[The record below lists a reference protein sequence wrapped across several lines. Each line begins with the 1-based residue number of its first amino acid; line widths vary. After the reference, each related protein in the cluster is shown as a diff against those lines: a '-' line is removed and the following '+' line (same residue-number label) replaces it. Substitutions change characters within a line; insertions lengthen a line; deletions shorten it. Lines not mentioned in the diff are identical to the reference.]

1 MSTYQ
6 VVEKFVSING
16 EGRRA
21 GELAAFIRFKGCNLQ
36 CSYCDTSWA
45 NEPGC
50 ESERLTEEEILSW
63 IRETGVKNVTLTGGE
78 PLLRKGMEEL
88 IEAILEDPSRRGEI
102 ETNGSVDLKPYHIL
116 KKRPSFTMDY
126 KTPDSG
132 MEKEMLL
139 SNLELLGSE
148 DTLKFVVSSRRD
160 MEKALEI
167 LEKYRLVGKTAVYFS
182 PVFGRIQ
189 PVEIVD
195 FLMEKKLNDVK
206 LQIQLQRIGL
216 NIGEIQFQLIIRCC
230 TVFAEN
236 LCITCQS
243 CFHLQT
249 EIKLRNTLLIQ
260 FCNLRALRTRTD
272 KCHIPF

>member
-63 IRETGVKNVTLTGGE
+63 IRE
-78 PLLRKGMEEL
+78 
-88 IEAILEDPSRRGEI
+88 DPFRRVEI

-126 KTPDSG
+126 KAPDSG

-206 LQIQLQRIGL
+206 LQIQLHKVIWDPQKRG
-216 NIGEIQFQLIIRCC
+216 
-230 TVFAEN
+230 V
-236 LCITCQS
+236 
-243 CFHLQT
+243 
-249 EIKLRNTLLIQ
+249 
-260 FCNLRALRTRTD
+260 
-272 KCHIPF
+272 

>member
-88 IEAILEDPSRRGEI
+88 IEEKTGINTVTAEDPISAVAIGVGRYPEIISGRARR
-102 ETNGSVDLKPYHIL
+102 
-116 KKRPSFTMDY
+116 
-126 KTPDSG
+126 
-132 MEKEMLL
+132 
-139 SNLELLGSE
+139 E
-148 DTLKFVVSSRRD
+148 D
-160 MEKALEI
+160 
-167 LEKYRLVGKTAVYFS
+167 
-182 PVFGRIQ
+182 
-189 PVEIVD
+189 
-195 FLMEKKLNDVK
+195 
-206 LQIQLQRIGL
+206 
-216 NIGEIQFQLIIRCC
+216 
-230 TVFAEN
+230 
-236 LCITCQS
+236 
-243 CFHLQT
+243 
-249 EIKLRNTLLIQ
+249 
-260 FCNLRALRTRTD
+260 
-272 KCHIPF
+272 

>member
-45 NEPGC
+45 NVPGC

-88 IEAILEDPSRRGEI
+88 IEAILEDPSQRVEI

-126 KTPDSG
+126 KAPDSG

-148 DTLKFVVSSRRD
+148 DTL

-206 LQIQLQRIGL
+206 LQIQLHKVIWDPQKRG
-216 NIGEIQFQLIIRCC
+216 
-230 TVFAEN
+230 V
-236 LCITCQS
+236 
-243 CFHLQT
+243 
-249 EIKLRNTLLIQ
+249 
-260 FCNLRALRTRTD
+260 
-272 KCHIPF
+272 

>member
-1 MSTYQ
+1 MNKVIVFAGTT
-6 VVEKFVSING
+6 
-16 EGRRA
+16 EGREICSFLKKYEIA
-21 GELAAFIRFKGCNLQ
+21 SLACTATEYGKCRIEEGGALTVRSG
-36 CSYCDTSWA
+36 
-45 NEPGC
+45 
-50 ESERLTEEEILSW
+50 RLTEEEILSW

-88 IEAILEDPSRRGEI
+88 IEAILEDSSHRVEI

-116 KKRPSFTMDY
+116 KKCPSFTMDY

-206 LQIQLQRIGL
+206 LQIQLHKVIWDPQKRG
-216 NIGEIQFQLIIRCC
+216 
-230 TVFAEN
+230 V
-236 LCITCQS
+236 
-243 CFHLQT
+243 
-249 EIKLRNTLLIQ
+249 
-260 FCNLRALRTRTD
+260 
-272 KCHIPF
+272 

>member
-6 VVEKFVSING
+6 IVEKFVSING

-45 NEPGC
+45 NESGC
-50 ESERLTEEEILSW
+50 ESERLTKEEILSW

-88 IEAILEDPSRRGEI
+88 IEAILEDPSQRVEI

-167 LEKYRLVGKTAVYFS
+167 LRAREEESELAGNPGKVQTDRKTGS
-182 PVFGRIQ
+182 LLQ
-189 PVEIVD
+189 PCFRQD
-195 FLMEKKLNDVK
+195 PAGGDRGFPYGKKA
-206 LQIQLQRIGL
+206 QR
-216 NIGEIQFQLIIRCC
+216 CK
-230 TVFAEN
+230 A
-236 LCITCQS
+236 S
-243 CFHLQT
+243 DP
-249 EIKLRNTLLIQ
+249 
-260 FCNLRALRTRTD
+260 AS
-272 KCHIPF
+272 

>member
-1 MSTYQ
+1 MAMSTYQ

-88 IEAILEDPSRRGEI
+88 IEAILEDPSQRVEI

-126 KTPDSG
+126 KLPGSG
-132 MEKEMLL
+132 MEAQMRTENFVLL
-139 SNLELLGSE
+139 NTD
-148 DTLKFVVSSRRD
+148 DTVKFVVKDYTDLCRARD
-160 MEKALEI
+160 VIREYDLTEKCH
-167 LEKYRLVGKTAVYFS
+167 VYLS
-182 PVFGRIQ
+182 PVYGQI
-189 PVEIVD
+189 ELEDIVNFMKD
-195 FLMEKKLNDVK
+195 NRMNDVNM
-206 LQIQLQRIGL
+206 QLQMHK
-216 NIGEIQFQLIIRCC
+216 IIWDSEMRG
-230 TVFAEN
+230 V
-236 LCITCQS
+236 
-243 CFHLQT
+243 
-249 EIKLRNTLLIQ
+249 
-260 FCNLRALRTRTD
+260 
-272 KCHIPF
+272 

>member
-88 IEAILEDPSRRGEI
+88 IEAILEDPSRRVEI
-102 ETNGSVDLKPYHIL
+102 ETN
-116 KKRPSFTMDY
+116 
-126 KTPDSG
+126 
-132 MEKEMLL
+132 
-139 SNLELLGSE
+139 
-148 DTLKFVVSSRRD
+148 
-160 MEKALEI
+160 
-167 LEKYRLVGKTAVYFS
+167 
-182 PVFGRIQ
+182 
-189 PVEIVD
+189 
-195 FLMEKKLNDVK
+195 
-206 LQIQLQRIGL
+206 
-216 NIGEIQFQLIIRCC
+216 
-230 TVFAEN
+230 
-236 LCITCQS
+236 
-243 CFHLQT
+243 
-249 EIKLRNTLLIQ
+249 
-260 FCNLRALRTRTD
+260 
-272 KCHIPF
+272 

>member
-50 ESERLTEEEILSW
+50 ESERLT
-63 IRETGVKNVTLTGGE
+63 LTGGE

-88 IEAILEDPSRRGEI
+88 IEAILEDPSQRVEI

-126 KTPDSG
+126 KAPDSG

-206 LQIQLQRIGL
+206 LQIQLHKVIWDPQKRG
-216 NIGEIQFQLIIRCC
+216 
-230 TVFAEN
+230 V
-236 LCITCQS
+236 
-243 CFHLQT
+243 
-249 EIKLRNTLLIQ
+249 
-260 FCNLRALRTRTD
+260 
-272 KCHIPF
+272 

>member
-88 IEAILEDPSRRGEI
+88 IEAILEDPFRRVVHGDI
-102 ETNGSVDLKPYHIL
+102 PAPQFRGIFQQWLSVY
-116 KKRPSFTMDY
+116 
-126 KTPDSG
+126 PD
-132 MEKEMLL
+132 
-139 SNLELLGSE
+139 
-148 DTLKFVVSSRRD
+148 
-160 MEKALEI
+160 
-167 LEKYRLVGKTAVYFS
+167 TA
-182 PVFGRIQ
+182 PL
-189 PVEIVD
+189 P
-195 FLMEKKLNDVK
+195 
-206 LQIQLQRIGL
+206 
-216 NIGEIQFQLIIRCC
+216 
-230 TVFAEN
+230 
-236 LCITCQS
+236 
-243 CFHLQT
+243 
-249 EIKLRNTLLIQ
+249 
-260 FCNLRALRTRTD
+260 
-272 KCHIPF
+272 IPG

>member
-1 MSTYQ
+1 MAMSTYQ

-88 IEAILEDPSRRGEI
+88 IEAILEDPFRRVEI

-116 KKRPSFTMDY
+116 KKTSVLLPMDY
-126 KTPDSG
+126 KAPG
-132 MEKEMLL
+132 
-139 SNLELLGSE
+139 
-148 DTLKFVVSSRRD
+148 
-160 MEKALEI
+160 
-167 LEKYRLVGKTAVYFS
+167 TAAWKKRCSFPIWSFWAV
-182 PVFGRIQ
+182 RI
-189 PVEIVD
+189 
-195 FLMEKKLNDVK
+195 
-206 LQIQLQRIGL
+206 R
-216 NIGEIQFQLIIRCC
+216 
-230 TVFAEN
+230 
-236 LCITCQS
+236 
-243 CFHLQT
+243 
-249 EIKLRNTLLIQ
+249 
-260 FCNLRALRTRTD
+260 
-272 KCHIPF
+272 